1 MTTYAALPHDGG
13 LQPQA
18 EAAAA
23 RAALKEAV
31 QALGANLAEGSG
43 LGT

>member
-1 MTTYAALPHDGG
+1 MTPELPHDGR
-13 LQPQA
+13 LQSQA

-23 RAALKEAV
+23 GSASKEAV
-31 QALGANLAEGSG
+31 QALGTDLAEGSR

>member
-23 RAALKEAV
+23 RAAPKEAV